1 MKKLLILITA
11 SLFTLSACE
20 SDNAPNPTVNG
31 SSKVVSVSYPE
42 VVLIGPQFIYIPVGG
57 TYVEENAT
65 LIDDVTGGSSTIGPS
80 LSELDVNAE
89 GFYEIRYEAAN
100 ANGFLASASRY
111 VLVLNWTPPAGLDPN
126 YDISGDYLRAATGV
140 ISHVIKVD
148 NGLYITSH
156 VGGSTPVPAYL
167 TTPDELSMDIPQQT
181 TIGGLSISSNSEIFV
196 PGPPI
201 EFTYRLTASGFG
213 TGPRTFVRQ

>member
-31 SSKVVSVSYPE
+31 NSKVVSVSYPE
-42 VVLIGPQFIYIPVGG
+42 IILIGPQFIYIPVGG
-57 TYVEENAT
+57 TYTEQNAT
-65 LIDDVTGGSSTIGPS
+65 LIDDVTGGSSIVGPTM
-80 LSELDVNAE
+80 SELDVSTE
-89 GFYEIRYEAAN
+89 GMYEIRYEAAN
-100 ANGFLASASRY
+100 GNGFLASASRY

-140 ISHVIKVD
+140 ITHVIKMD

-156 VGGSTPVPAYL
+156 VGGSTPVPAYMV
-167 TTPDELSMDIPQQT
+167 TPDELSIDIPQQN
-181 TIGGLSISSNSEIFV
+181 TIGGLAISSNSEVFSS
-196 PGPPI
+196 GPPI
-201 EFTYRLTASGFG
+201 TFTYRLAASGFG
-213 TGPRTFVRQ
+213 TGTRTFVRQ